1 MITKKN
7 KIKYRINEQD
17 LDRSPT
23 KNKIKDEFVSLYI
36 YIYIYSDTNSTN
48 LIYLFNNNI
57 NVLSPYFWVLKTLRV
72 KFFTHKQRI
81 PHISKFFEN
90 PLSITTR

>member
-7 KIKYRINEQD
+7 KIKYRISKQD

-23 KNKIKDEFVSLYI
+23 KNKIKDESEFSI
-36 YIYIYSDTNSTN
+36 YICSDTNSTN

-57 NVLSPYFWVLKTLRV
+57 NVLSPYFWVLKPLRV
-72 KFFTHKQRI
+72 KSFTHKQRI
-81 PHISKFFEN
+81 PYISKFFEN